1 MDFELTPEQMA
12 LRNSF
17 EEFFSQEAKDA
28 PEGWMGGMEAM
39 FATDEGWT
47 YHRSMADKLANKGWL
62 CLPWPKQYGGQEHSH
77 IEQLIFNEVRAY
89 YRVPGVDVHGPVAV
103 AAGILEYGSEEIK
116 REWLPRIARGEI
128 NWCEGLSEPN
138 AGSDLASLT
147 TRAVEDG
154 DDYVITGQKI
164 WTTGAHRSDHIFIVA
179 RTGPEGSR
187 HKGLTYFL
195 CEMDKPGITVRPLK
209 WMNGMHMYNEV
220 FLDAVRVP
228 KKNIVGE
235 VDRGWYVTMGSRNFA
250 RARVGSVAE
259 ARRDLEDLIQYCR
272 TTCCDG
278 RALSSNPAIRSKL
291 AEVALEIEA
300 ARQWAY
306 YVAWLQSRG
315 QMVAVEAAASKY
327 FSTELNVR
335 LANIG
340 VEIMGLYGTLTEGT
354 KWAPL
359 KGRFENLCQTTLGF
373 TIAGGTTEIEKNVIA
388 WRGLDLPRIA

>member
-1 MDFELTPEQMA
+1 MDFTFTPIQEA
-12 LRNSF
+12 LRQEF
-17 EEFFSQEAKDA
+17 EYFFSKEEENA

-39 FATDEGWT
+39 FATNEGWA
-47 YHRSMADKLANKGWL
+47 YHRSAAEKLAQKGWL
-62 CLPWPKQYGGQEHSH
+62 CLPWPKQFGGQEHSH

-138 AGSDLASLT
+138 AGSDLASLQ
-147 TRAVEDG
+147 TRAMEDG
-154 DDYVITGQKI
+154 DNYVITGQKI

-179 RTGPEGSR
+179 RTGPEDSR

-195 CEMDKPGITVRPLK
+195 SEMNKPGITVSPLK
-209 WMNGMHMYNEV
+209 WMNRQHMYNEV
-220 FLDAVRVP
+220 FLDGLRVP
-228 KKNIVGE
+228 KRNIVGE
-235 VDRGWYVTMGSRNFA
+235 VNQGWYVTMGSRNFA

-259 ARRDLEDLIQYCR
+259 AKRDLEDLVKYCR
-272 TTCCDG
+272 ANHVNG
-278 RALSSNPAIRSKL
+278 QFLSTNPTVRNKL
-291 AEVALEIEA
+291 ANAAIEIEA

-306 YVAWLQSRG
+306 YVAWLQSQG

-327 FSTELNVR
+327 FGTELNVH
-335 LANIG
+335 LANIAI
-340 VEIMGLYGTLTEGT
+340 EIMSLYGPVRETS

-359 KGRFENLCQTTLGF
+359 QGRFENLCQTSLGF

-388 WRGLDLPRIA
+388 WQGLKLPRVR